1 MYLNDWIV
9 QRDPLAQGFVD
20 LDLQGFVDLD
30 LGSSPGWWAAIVATY
45 CPSRMV
51 EHPKSKSTKPCART
65 PGSRCTAMVLD
76 MNYTVYAIIFGRQ
89 VEAAIAAVLPSDDPL
104 DSPSFS
110 TVEYI
115 NATFP
120 TEQGDNLIDSIL
132 A

>member
-1 MYLNDWIV
+1 
-9 QRDPLAQGFVD
+9 
-20 LDLQGFVDLD
+20 
-30 LGSSPGWWAAIVATY
+30 
-45 CPSRMV
+45 
-51 EHPKSKSTKPCART
+51 
-65 PGSRCTAMVLD
+65 MVLD